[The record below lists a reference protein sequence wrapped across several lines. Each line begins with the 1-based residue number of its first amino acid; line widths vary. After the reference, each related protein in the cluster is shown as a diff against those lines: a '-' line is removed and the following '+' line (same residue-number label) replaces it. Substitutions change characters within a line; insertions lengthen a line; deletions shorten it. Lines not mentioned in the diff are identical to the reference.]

1 MNVEVTLGDDLVS
14 RFPLAKSVLEE
25 YGREAREAVFDQL
38 SDNLRIM
45 LQDSYRDADIEVSS
59 SPLASSLSGVATD
72 IVVWGECSDDSLEMV
87 TMVLMDI
94 VDLAASDLFS
104 DAIEVQSLCQ
114 EFTSGWQAA

>member
-1 MNVEVTLGDDLVS
+1 MNVEVTLADDLVS

-38 SDNLRIM
+38 SDNLRVM
-45 LQDSYRDADIEVSS
+45 LQESYRDADIEVSS

-72 IVVWGECSDDSLEMV
+72 IVVWGECSDDALEMM
-87 TMVLMDI
+87 TMILMDV

-104 DAIEVQSLCQ
+104 DALNVQSLCQ

>member
-104 DAIEVQSLCQ
+104 DALNVQSLCQ